1 MKTAI
6 LIGIAVVAL
15 CGLVWWVRARLALHR
30 GEPFIFPGGKAPRP
44 PAEDI
49 EDDFICL
56 LTEDR
61 FWPKDPD

>member
-1 MKTAI
+1 MKAAI

-15 CGLVWWVRARLALHR
+15 WGLVWWVRARLAR
-30 GEPFIFPGGKAPRP
+30 YGGEPFIIPGAKAPRS
-44 PAEDI
+44 PAEDS
-49 EDDFICL
+49 DDGFMCI